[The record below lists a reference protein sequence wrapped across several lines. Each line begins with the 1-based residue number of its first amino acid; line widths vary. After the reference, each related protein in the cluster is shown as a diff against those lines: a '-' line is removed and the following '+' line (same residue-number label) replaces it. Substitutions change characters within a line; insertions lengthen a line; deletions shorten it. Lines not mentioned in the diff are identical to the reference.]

1 MLGKKILKKCKIK
14 LILIFIFKIKVFK
27 SKGAERKHKTDRD
40 RVAKHPDSEN
50 YYQPSYDC
58 TLFTTYKET
67 EDDRQIQQQNQDEQR
82 DELSAI
88 CSSDSPSASEIPQTS
103 ISPNTK
109 YLDVHSSKMLIF
121 STTNINDNNNGT
133 GIISNNLLP
142 ILSSATTNTTTK
154 NIEHQLNPPQ
164 HCSSLQNFSI
174 RRQPQHPLQQQ
185 INSELINLV
194 TACSSSTTASA
205 TSFESCSASTT
216 ISSPP
221 ISSPLIAPAS
231 QLPQSTSV

>member
-1 MLGKKILKKCKIK
+1 M
-14 LILIFIFKIKVFK
+14 
-27 SKGAERKHKTDRD
+27 
-40 RVAKHPDSEN
+40 AKHPDSEN
-50 YYQPSYDC
+50 FYQPSYDC
-58 TLFTTYKET
+58 TLFTIDKEA
-67 EDDRQIQQQNQDEQR
+67 EVDRQIQQQNQDEQR

-88 CSSDSPSASEIPQTS
+88 RSTESPSASEISMPQTP

-142 ILSSATTNTTTK
+142 ILSSSTSSATTK
-154 NIEHQLNPPQ
+154 NIEQQLNQPQ

-221 ISSPLIAPAS
+221 ISSPLMAPAS